1 VARYY
6 KEIRLKS
13 IEINKKMLTINMS
26 KMKLVDELADA
37 QVAYIL
43 ETLQDS
49 IGWAIDGT
57 DFDNLN
63 NDEMNHVTHL
73 ITCATIEK
81 LHTQLDDST
90 YLV

>member
-1 VARYY
+1 
-6 KEIRLKS
+6 
-13 IEINKKMLTINMS
+13 MLTINMS

-43 ETLQDS
+43 EALQDS

-63 NDEMNHVTHL
+63 NDDLNHVTHL
-73 ITCATIEK
+73 IVCSTIEK
-81 LHTQLDDST
+81 LHAELSDST
-90 YLV
+90 YLR

>member
-1 VARYY
+1 MARYY

>member
-1 VARYY
+1 
-6 KEIRLKS
+6 
-13 IEINKKMLTINMS
+13 MLTINMS

-73 ITCATIEK
+73 IPCATIEK